1 MTESWNTSAPAGGR
15 SVPGEPRVLVTGSRD
30 FTDPSLVDQCLDAAL
45 ALLQMPLS
53 MQSSVKLI
61 HGAAKGLDS
70 IAGQVASRR
79 GWAIESH
86 PAQWDKHTAACP
98 AWHVT
103 PEPKPTCKMAGHR
116 RNHEMI
122 ALGADV
128 VLAFPLGIEASGH
141 SRGTWGCARAAMAAQ
156 LPTLVLWNGALHPW
170 GAETQRL
177 VLSERRA
184 SHGDPSPSAG
194 GPVRLGSLSPLPF

>member
-1 MTESWNTSAPAGGR
+1 MPEHL
-15 SVPGEPRVLVTGSRD
+15 RVLVTGSRD
-30 FTDPSLVDQCLDAAL
+30 FTEASLVDQCLDAAL

-53 MQSSVKLI
+53 MQSSVTLI
-61 HGAAKGLDS
+61 HGAAPGLDS

-79 GWAIESH
+79 DWAVGSH

-156 LPTLVLWNGALHPW
+156 LPTFVLWNGALHPW
-170 GAETQRL
+170 GPKADQL
-177 VLSERRA
+177 VLAERIA
-184 SHGDPSPSAG
+184 SFKDPALHAT
-194 GPVRLGSLSPLPF
+194 GPVPPGSLVPLPF